1 MVKTVTYKFRLYPT
15 VSEKSLLWDWS
26 RALNR
31 LYNHFL
37 ELQTQLRDQH
47 KPLLRRF
54 DTHKLIPL
62 LKNEIVGLSDVYSDC
77 RQACSDRAALAI
89 QGWLRKTSKF
99 PKYRS
104 SSVFFNIHY
113 PGFAHTCRVT
123 PRGICFGGIHDRK
136 IPIKVKFDREIQ
148 GTIKTATIHCDERGK
163 WWVLLTAVQPITQ
176 LQKFNMDRT
185 VGIDL
190 GCNHLLATSDGY
202 TIQPPKFLKK
212 ISDAISDIQTRID
225 TYHKPTGS
233 KKDGTYHM
241 SRKCQ
246 HLKRTIRKLYGKRNR
261 LMKNFLHTRS
271 RRIVDH
277 YDVVVVENLR
287 VKEMKEQSK
296 QKGSPSAKPV
306 NRVLSQNA
314 ICRLKSMLCY
324 KSKKYIEVNPAYTS
338 KTCSTCGQ
346 VCDTLTLADR
356 TYHCTSCGSE
366 MDRDINAAVNIRN
379 LGILQI
385 LHLVGD
391 TRVTITDVRDQLQMC
406 NNLYPCQAIA

>member
-1 MVKTVTYKFRLYPT
+1 MITTTYKFRLYPT
-15 VSEKSLLWDWS
+15 KDQQEQLWKWS
-26 RALNR
+26 RALND

-37 ELQTQLRDQH
+37 SLQRQQVAKRL
-47 KPLLRRF
+47 PVLRRF
-54 DTHKLIPL
+54 DTHNLIPK
-62 LKNEIVGLSDVYSDC
+62 LKHEIEHLNDVYSDA
-77 RQACSDRAALAI
+77 RQACSDRVATCMILWQRGHI
-89 QGWLRKTSKF
+89 KF
-99 PKYRS
+99 PKFRS
-104 SSVFFNIHY
+104 GYQFFNVTY
-113 PGFAHTCRVT
+113 PDFNKSCKLTGSYFT
-123 PRGICFGGIHDRK
+123 GGK
-136 IPIKVKFDREIQ
+136 LTPIKVKIHREIQ
-148 GTIKTATIHCDERGK
+148 GTIKTASIHCDERGK
-163 WWVLLTAVQPITQ
+163 WWVLLTAVQDITR

-190 GCNHLLATSDGY
+190 GCNNLLATSDGY
-202 TIQPPKFLKK
+202 TIQSPKFLKR
-212 ISDAISDIQTRID
+212 ISNAISEIQTRID

-241 SRKCQ
+241 SRKCI
-246 HLKRTIRKLYGKRNR
+246 HLKKTIRRLYGKRNR

-296 QKGSPSAKPV
+296 QQGSPSAKSV

-314 ICRLKSMLCY
+314 VSMFKDMLHY

-338 KTCSTCGQ
+338 KTCATCGQ

-356 TYHCTSCGSE
+356 TYRCTSCGSE
-366 MDRDINAAVNIRN
+366 MDRDINAAINIRN

-391 TRVTITDVRDQLQMC
+391 TRVTITGVRDQLQMC
-406 NNLYPCQAIA
+406 NSLYPCQAIA

>member
-1 MVKTVTYKFRLYPT
+1 MITTTYKFRLYPT
-15 VSEKSLLWDWS
+15 KDQQEQLWKWS
-26 RALNR
+26 RALND

-37 ELQTQLRDQH
+37 SLQKQQVTKRL
-47 KPLLRRF
+47 PILRRF
-54 DTHKLIPL
+54 DTHNLIPK
-62 LKNEIVGLSDVYSDC
+62 LKHEIEHLNDVYSDA
-77 RQACSDRAALAI
+77 RQACSDRVA
-89 QGWLRKTSKF
+89 TSMILWQRGHIKF
-99 PKYRS
+99 PKFRS
-104 SSVFFNIHY
+104 GYQFFNITY
-113 PGFAHTCRVT
+113 PDFNKSCKLTGFYFT
-123 PRGICFGGIHDRK
+123 GGK
-136 IPIKVKFDREIQ
+136 LTPIKVNIHREIQ
-148 GTIKTATIHCDERGK
+148 GTIKTSTIHCDERGK
-163 WWVLLTAVQPITQ
+163 WWVLLTAVQPIIQ

-202 TIQPPKFLKK
+202 TIQSPKFLKR

-241 SRKCQ
+241 SRKCK
-246 HLKRTIRKLYGKRNR
+246 HLKKTIRRLYGKRNR
-261 LMKNFLHTRS
+261 MMKNFLHTRS

-296 QKGSPSAKPV
+296 QQGSPSAKSM

-314 ICRLKSMLCY
+314 VSMFKDMLHY

-338 KTCSTCGQ
+338 KTCATCGQ

-356 TYHCTSCGSE
+356 TYRCTSCGSE

>member
-1 MVKTVTYKFRLYPT
+1 MITTTYKFRLYPT
-15 VSEKSLLWDWS
+15 KDQQEQLWVWS
-26 RALNR
+26 RALND

-37 ELQTQLRDQH
+37 SLQKQQVTKRL
-47 KPLLRRF
+47 PVLRRF
-54 DTHKLIPL
+54 DTHNLIPK
-62 LKNEIVGLSDVYSDC
+62 LKHEIEHLNDVYSDA
-77 RQACSDRAALAI
+77 RQACSDRVATCMILWQRGHI
-89 QGWLRKTSKF
+89 KF
-99 PKYRS
+99 PKFRS
-104 SSVFFNIHY
+104 GYQFFNITY
-113 PGFAHTCRVT
+113 TVFNKSCKLTGSYFT
-123 PRGICFGGIHDRK
+123 GGK
-136 IPIKVKFDREIQ
+136 LTPIKVKIHREIQ
-148 GTIKTATIHCDERGK
+148 GTIKTASIHCDERGK
-163 WWVLLTAVQPITQ
+163 WWVLLTAVQDITH

-202 TIQPPKFLKK
+202 TIQSPKFLKR
-212 ISDAISDIQTRID
+212 ISDAISEIQTRID

-241 SRKCQ
+241 SRKCK
-246 HLKRTIRKLYGKRNR
+246 HLKKTIRRLYGKRSR

-296 QKGSPSAKPV
+296 QQGSPSAKSV

-314 ICRLKSMLCY
+314 VSMFKNMLHY

-338 KTCSTCGQ
+338 KTCATCGQ

-356 TYHCTSCGSE
+356 TYRCTSCGSE
-366 MDRDINAAVNIRN
+366 IDRDVNAAVNIRN

-391 TRVTITDVRDQLQMC
+391 TRITITDVRDQLQMC
-406 NNLYPCQAIA
+406 NSLYPCQAIV

>member
-1 MVKTVTYKFRLYPT
+1 MITTTYKFRLYPT
-15 VSEKSLLWDWS
+15 KDQQEQLWRWS
-26 RALNR
+26 RALND

-37 ELQTQLRDQH
+37 SLQKQQVTKRL
-47 KPLLRRF
+47 PVLRRF
-54 DTHKLIPL
+54 DTHNLIPK
-62 LKNEIVGLSDVYSDC
+62 LKHEIEYLNDVYSDA
-77 RQACSDRAALAI
+77 RQACSDRVATCMILWQRGHI
-89 QGWLRKTSKF
+89 KF
-99 PKYRS
+99 PKFRS
-104 SSVFFNIHY
+104 GYQFFNITY
-113 PGFAHTCRVT
+113 TVFNKSCKLTGSYFT
-123 PRGICFGGIHDRK
+123 GGK
-136 IPIKVKFDREIQ
+136 LTPIKVKIHREIQ
-148 GTIKTATIHCDERGK
+148 GMIKTATIHCDERGK
-163 WWVLLTAVQPITQ
+163 WWVLLTSIQPTIQ

-202 TIQPPKFLKK
+202 TIQSPKFLKK

-241 SRKCQ
+241 SRKCK
-246 HLKRTIRKLYGKRNR
+246 HLKKTIRGLYGKRNR
-261 LMKNFLHTRS
+261 MMKNFLHTRS

-296 QKGSPSAKPV
+296 QQGSPSAKSV

-314 ICRLKSMLCY
+314 VSMFKDMLHY

-338 KTCSTCGQ
+338 KTCATCGQ
-346 VCDTLTLADR
+346 ACDTLTLADR
-356 TYHCTSCGSE
+356 TYRCTSCGSE
-366 MDRDINAAVNIRN
+366 IDRDINAAVNIRN

-406 NNLYPCQAIA
+406 NNLYPCQAIV